1 MTQKIAVV
9 TGAHGGLGESMCKA
23 LIEQGRKVIGT
34 YYPGAETEAAALAW
48 QKEMNAAGFDIAL
61 YALDVTDAE
70 ACVAFYAQAQA
81 EHGPVSILVNN
92 AGITRDAPV
101 KRMKIEQWRAVIDTN
116 LSSMFNM
123 VQPVFDAMCNQGWG
137 RIVNIS
143 SLNGEK
149 GQFGQSN
156 YAAAKA
162 GVYGLTKSLAQEGA
176 RKGVTANAVSP
187 GYIDTPMVRQV
198 PEDILNKIIAGVPVG
213 RLGTPEDISR
223 AVAFL
228 TADDAGFI
236 TGTNMSING
245 GQYM

>member
-1 MTQKIAVV
+1 MEQKIAVV
-9 TGAHGGLGESMCKA
+9 TGAHGGLGEAMCKA
-23 LIEQGRKVIGT
+23 LVEQGRKVIGT

-48 QKEMNAAGFDIAL
+48 QKEMQGAGFELAL
-61 YALDVTDAE
+61 YALDVTDFD
-70 ACVAFYAQAQA
+70 ACVAFHARVQAD
-81 EHGPVSILVNN
+81 HGPVSILVNN

-116 LSSMFNM
+116 LSAIFNM
-123 VQPVFDAMCNQGWG
+123 TQPIFDAMCNQGWG

-162 GVYGLTKSLAQEGA
+162 GIYGLTKSLAQEGA

-228 TADDAGFI
+228 TADEAGFI

>member
-1 MTQKIAVV
+1 MEQKIAVV

-48 QKEMNAAGFDIAL
+48 QKEMSSAGFEIAL
-61 YALDVTDAE
+61 YALDVTDFD
-70 ACVAFYAQAQA
+70 ACVSFHAQVQA
-81 EHGPVSILVNN
+81 DHGAVSILVNN

-101 KRMKIEQWRAVIDTN
+101 KRMKIDQWRAVIDTN
-116 LSSMFNM
+116 LSSIFNM
-123 VQPVFDAMCNQGWG
+123 TQPIFDAMCNQGWG

-162 GVYGLTKSLAQEGA
+162 GIYGLTKSLAQEGA

-187 GYIDTPMVRQV
+187 GYIDSPMVRQV